1 MILILSTP
9 NDDDSNIVME
19 HLTMLGEKFIRI
31 NDLDL
36 FNGNTKMHYELSP
49 EPKLFV
55 ENIFF
60 GRIDLSD
67 IKCVWYRKFGFFDKF
82 KKKFRGETNVEMLEY
97 LKLEYTATLDLFFDF
112 LKDKKW
118 LNNYISVKKL
128 NKISMLIASQK
139 IGLSIPKTNITN
151 HTDSLNQ
158 DESYITKS
166 IKDGTVIDVGEK
178 TFFFLTKEVNPKTMA
193 RYDHFFPSLFQEKI
207 NKEYELRIFHL
218 NGKNY
223 PMAIFS
229 QRDRQTGVD
238 YRHYN
243 YSKPNRMI
251 PYALPKDIDEKICR
265 LMKDLGLD
273 TGSLD
278 IIKGTDG
285 EYYFLEVNPS
295 GQFRMTALPCNYNLH
310 YEVACTLKKMNT

>member
-9 NDDDSNIVME
+9 NDDDTNIVME

-36 FNGNTKMHYELSP
+36 FNGNTKMYYELSP

-60 GRIDLSD
+60 GRINLSD
-67 IKCVWYRKFGFFDKF
+67 IQCVWYRKFGFFDKF

-97 LKLEYTATLDLFFDF
+97 LKLEYTTTLDLFFDF

-118 LNNYISVKKL
+118 LNNYLKVKNL
-128 NKISMLIASQK
+128 SKISTLIASQK
-139 IGLSIPKTNITN
+139 IGLKIPQTHITN
-151 HTDSLNQ
+151 HTDSLNPN
-158 DESYITKS
+158 ESYITKS

-251 PYALPKDIDEKICR
+251 PYTLPEEIDEKICR